1 MKPSPD
7 GVSEFSLALRV
18 WAVTLALVVAAGVAI
33 FQLVRTGA
41 PPLYVAAGAFF
52 LCYVSLQAWRSGG
65 RFEIEENL
73 RASGHPRL
81 SDAPEI
87 QRALLAVCER
97 AGRPVPKVVVVRMDA
112 PGAKVGYDDGDPLLA
127 VDPRLPTVVGPTGM
141 AAVFAHELGHLGR
154 DLSTDAIRLYLPHV
168 VGFGAFWTLALAGR
182 GPTVATAG
190 SALFLALAYSSDRR
204 AAAVR
209 YALGLGAEPLAL
221 AASRY
226 ANRLE
231 EHRADAYA
239 AELVSSADLTEALY
253 RIAAVATGD
262 NDEDV
267 TGPIPWTA
275 DRSRWFAAFAT
286 HPSIERRAEMLD
298 CELPAWVRP
307 YRPHLGEE

>member
-1 MKPSPD
+1 MESS
-7 GVSEFSLALRV
+7 GRASEFSLAFRV
-18 WAVTLALVVAAGVAI
+18 WAVTLALVVAAGASVV
-33 FQLVRTGA
+33 QLVRTGA
-41 PPLYVAAGAFF
+41 PRVYVVAGTLF
-52 LCYVSLQAWRSGG
+52 LGYVSLQAWRSGG
-65 RFEIEENL
+65 RFEIEEDL

-81 SDAPEI
+81 GDAPEI
-87 QRALLAVCER
+87 QRALLSVCER
-97 AGRPVPKVVVVRMDA
+97 AGRPVPKVALVRMDA

-127 VDPRLPTVVGPTGM
+127 VDPRLPTVVGPAGL

-154 DLSTDAIRLYLPHV
+154 DLSTDAIRLYLPQV
-168 VGFGAFWTLALAGR
+168 VGFGTFWTIGLTGR
-182 GPTVATAG
+182 GPTVATLG
-190 SALFLALAYSSDRR
+190 SALFLASAYSSDRR

-239 AELVSSADLTEALY
+239 ADLVSPSDLTEALY

-267 TGPIPWTA
+267 TGPVPWAA

-286 HPSIERRAEMLD
+286 HPSIERRAEMLE

-307 YRPHLGEE
+307 YRPHLAEE